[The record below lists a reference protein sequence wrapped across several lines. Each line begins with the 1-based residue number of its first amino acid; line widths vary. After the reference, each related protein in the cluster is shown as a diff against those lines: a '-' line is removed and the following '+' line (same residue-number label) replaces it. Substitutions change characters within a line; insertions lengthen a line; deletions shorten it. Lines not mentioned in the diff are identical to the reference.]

1 MLLKQDFVAVN
12 PTCSSDIFVF
22 IIFSI
27 MFFIALLITRRQN
40 L

>member
-12 PTCSSDIFVF
+12 PACSSDIFIF

-27 MFFIALLITRRQN
+27 LFFIALPIT
-40 L
+40 LW